1 MVRDVAARPMHRHQR
16 RRSQDAAA
24 RALVA
29 PSCRSLG
36 VLDLD
41 RRSSVA
47 TTFLLGAPMKFQR
60 VDDHYRILLVVS
72 ALMQASQQKHR
83 NKYKRGHR
91 ESGVYSFGQDI
102 REKKVFGHGRLLES
116 CR

>member
-1 MVRDVAARPMHRHQR
+1 MVRDDAARPVHRHQR
-16 RRSQDAAA
+16 PRGQDAAA
-24 RALVA
+24 RALFA
-29 PSCRSLG
+29 ASCWGLG
-36 VLDLD
+36 MLDLD
-41 RRSSVA
+41 CRSSVA
-47 TTFLLGAPMKFQR
+47 TPFLLGAPMKFQR

-72 ALMQASQQKHR
+72 ALVQASQQKHR
-83 NKYKRGHR
+83 NKHKCRHR